1 MLEDL
6 QVTAG
11 ARELVVALGDRDYRL
26 AVATSS
32 QPWMVDR
39 ILRQTGLGGHFQA
52 VVTAADVERHKPAP
66 DAYLQALDRL
76 GVTAAEATV
85 IEDSESGVSAAVA
98 AEIPTLAR
106 RHETNRRHDL
116 TKAEVVLDSLR
127 QTDQILQRSTKSSPG
142 RRVAR
147 FQARAWS
154 CGSALQSR
162 QVTPGGLITGQ
173 TISRPCHSASTCCI
187 IDVFTHTRLT
197 CSRCRQSVST
207 SWTGHLSERLFRYD
221 RSLAFAALIRSS
233 LDRAIKTLG
242 QSTAAQKYH

>member
-1 MLEDL
+1 MNNQLPSRAVIFDLDGVLVESESLKAKAHSAAVAELGGRVPPSYYSQVMGASHEFVRAAFMRAGNLTVAPERYSSLYHGIYERMLEDL

-11 ARELVVALGDRDYRL
+11 ARELVVALGDRHYRL

-66 DAYLQALDRL
+66 DAYQQALDRL
-76 GVTAAEATV
+76 AVTAAEAIV

-98 AEIPTLAR
+98 AGIPTPAR

-127 QTDQILQRSTKSSPG
+127 QTDQILQR
-142 RRVAR
+142 
-147 FQARAWS
+147 
-154 CGSALQSR
+154 
-162 QVTPGGLITGQ
+162 IDEI
-173 TISRPCHSASTCCI
+173 ISRSGA
-187 IDVFTHTRLT
+187 
-197 CSRCRQSVST
+197 
-207 SWTGHLSERLFRYD
+207 
-221 RSLAFAALIRSS
+221 
-233 LDRAIKTLG
+233 
-242 QSTAAQKYH
+242 

>member
-1 MLEDL
+1 MNNQLPSRAVIFDLDGVLVESESLKAKAHSAAVAELGGRVPPSYYSHVMGASHEFVRAAFIREANLTVAPQRYSSLYHGIYERMLEDL

-127 QTDQILQRSTKSSPG
+127 QTDQILQR
-142 RRVAR
+142 
-147 FQARAWS
+147 
-154 CGSALQSR
+154 
-162 QVTPGGLITGQ
+162 IDEI
-173 TISRPCHSASTCCI
+173 ISRSGA
-187 IDVFTHTRLT
+187 
-197 CSRCRQSVST
+197 
-207 SWTGHLSERLFRYD
+207 
-221 RSLAFAALIRSS
+221 
-233 LDRAIKTLG
+233 
-242 QSTAAQKYH
+242 

>member
-1 MLEDL
+1 MNNQLPSRAVIFDLDGVLVESESLKAKAHSAAVAELGGRVPPSYYSQVMGASHEFVRAAFMRAGNLTVAPERYSSLYHGIYERMLEDL

-11 ARELVVALGDRDYRL
+11 ARELVVALGDRHYRL

-66 DAYLQALDRL
+66 DAYQQALDRL
-76 GVTAAEATV
+76 AVTAAEAIV

-98 AEIPTLAR
+98 AGIPTLAR

-127 QTDQILQRSTKSSPG
+127 QTDQILQR
-142 RRVAR
+142 
-147 FQARAWS
+147 
-154 CGSALQSR
+154 
-162 QVTPGGLITGQ
+162 IDEI
-173 TISRPCHSASTCCI
+173 ISRSGA
-187 IDVFTHTRLT
+187 
-197 CSRCRQSVST
+197 
-207 SWTGHLSERLFRYD
+207 
-221 RSLAFAALIRSS
+221 
-233 LDRAIKTLG
+233 
-242 QSTAAQKYH
+242 